1 MKRKIISLLFIVFTF
16 SISTLTSKEAIDFE
30 DILRFEDLNRP
41 SITNNGKWI
50 TYRFDKQRGNS
61 KYIIK
66 STESDKEFVIERGSN
81 LDYSQNTEWFVVK
94 LDKDYLDKINKE
106 KVKFKGNEIVIINTS
121 NEEKTKIE
129 NVNSFNV
136 TRNGKWLAYF
146 KSYDDKAKAKGKE
159 FYIRHLET
167 KSEFKIDN
175 VNDYTFDSL
184 GTQVF
189 YSTLKKDINIL
200 YKRNLSANFAPESVI
215 ESDSS
220 VNYSNLTWSESLN
233 NLYYLKGKIDDKDK
247 IWDNQLKFY
256 SEKNNTIELIAD
268 TNFKDNWYIPEIN
281 SIRVSDDNKYV
292 WFGYKPD
299 GQWYDIEKDTSK
311 ITEESLYD
319 IDKILDDTQ
328 LYLWHPKDR
337 DIMTLQRTQWNKTKD
352 KFYFNVYDIE
362 KKELVYSS
370 TENEENLQFS
380 NSNYTMNMDY
390 EPYKKLVLYKGW
402 YYDLYSVNIKTGIKN
417 LVAKELEERATLSPN
432 GKYTV
437 YFNKMNWYSYDNETG
452 KQVHLNK
459 GMSTPF
465 YDVMDDHPKEPSAYG
480 LDGWIGEDKFVIIK
494 DEFDLWKF
502 DLANGNRINITKEYG
517 RQKNTKLN
525 IYTLD
530 YDKKWFNESETV
542 NLSLFGK
549 FNKKKELGTLDL
561 TTGKIDI
568 KLEGDFNYNIV
579 KKSKYA
585 NKLIFTKQ
593 GFSTYPDIWVTDT
606 TLSDP
611 TQISYGQK
619 QVDKFLWGTSHLV
632 EYVTE
637 LGDTL
642 QGYYALPDNYKK
654 GKKYPIFVYFY
665 ERFSDRKNLFN
676 MPKVNHRPPYSL
688 YLGNEYVMFFPD
700 VKFYDGM
707 PGESSKAA
715 LIAGCDKLV
724 EMGIADK
731 ERIVMHGHSWSGYES
746 AWIVTQT
753 DYFAACVSGAPVSNM
768 TSAYSGIR
776 LGSGLARQ
784 FQYETQ
790 QSRIGGNIIDSLD
803 SYIKNSPIFF
813 ADKMNT
819 PLMVMFG
826 DVDEA
831 VPWQQGIELY
841 LALRRFD
848 KNCIF
853 LQYENEPHH
862 LKKLHN
868 QLDYSMRMKQFM
880 DYYVFGEEMPIWMKQ
895 GFEYK
900 GIYNTGN

>member
-1 MKRKIISLLFIVFTF
+1 MKNRFFNLVFLLLTFT
-16 SISTLTSKEAIDFE
+16 TLSSFSKEPIGFE
-30 DILRFEDLNRP
+30 DILKFEDLNHP
-41 SITNNGKWI
+41 SITDNGKWV
-50 TYRFDKQRGNS
+50 TYRLDKQRGNN
-61 KYIIK
+61 KYVIK
-66 STESDKEFVIERGSN
+66 STESNKEFIVERGSY
-81 LDYSQNTEWFVVK
+81 LRYSDNTNWFAVK
-94 LDKDYLDKINKE
+94 LETDYLEKINDSKKE
-106 KVKFKGNEIVIINTS
+106 TNGSELLLIETITENKYTIEDIVN
-121 NEEKTKIE
+121 
-129 NVNSFNV
+129 FNISK
-136 TRNGKWLAYF
+136 NGKWLAFTRKYEDKK
-146 KSYDDKAKAKGKE
+146 KSKVKQ

-175 VNDYTFDSL
+175 VNDFTFDSL
-184 GTQVF
+184 GNNIF
-189 YSTLKKDINIL
+189 YSTFTKDISSL
-200 YKRNLSANFAPESVI
+200 YKRDLNQNFAPEEVI
-215 ESDSS
+215 DTDSS
-220 VNYSNLTWSESLN
+220 VKFSNLYWNDLTQ
-233 NLYYLKGKIDDKDK
+233 NLFYLKGEIDNSDKVR
-247 IWDNQLKFY
+247 DNQVKKY
-256 SEKNNTIELIAD
+256 SISDDSIKIIAD
-268 TNFKDNWYIPEIN
+268 TNSKKDWYIPEKN
-281 SIRVSDDNKYV
+281 RLKLSDNGYL

-299 GQWYDIEKDTSK
+299 KEWYDIDKDTTK
-311 ITEESLYD
+311 ITEENLYD
-319 IDKILDDTQ
+319 LDKILDDTQ
-328 LYLWHPKDR
+328 LFLWHPD
-337 DIMTLQRTQWNKTKD
+337 DPEIMTLQRTQWNKVKD
-352 KFYFNVYDIE
+352 RVYYTVYDLE
-362 KKELVYSS
+362 AETTLYSS
-370 TENEENLQFS
+370 DESDENLQYSDSDFS
-380 NSNYTMNMDY
+380 LVYDY
-390 EPYKKLVLYKGW
+390 EPYKRLVLHKGW
-402 YYDLYSVNIKTGIKN
+402 YYDLYVVNIKTGVKTLI
-417 LVAKELEERATLSPN
+417 AEELEERASLSPN
-432 GKYTV
+432 GNYTV
-437 YFNKMNWYSYDNETG
+437 FYNKKNWYSYNNTYG
-452 KQVHLNK
+452 KLIHLNREMK
-459 GMSTPF
+459 IPF
-465 YDVMDDHPKEPSAYG
+465 YDVMDDHPKEPNAYG
-480 LDGWIGEDKFVIIK
+480 INGWIGEDKFVIIR

-502 DLANGNRINITKEYG
+502 DLSNGTHTNITNEYG
-517 RQKNTKLN
+517 RTNKTKIR
-525 IYTLD
+525 IYDLD
-530 YDKKWFNESETV
+530 NEKKWYDENETV
-542 NLSLFGK
+542 VVSLYGK
-549 FNKKKELGTLDL
+549 FNKKKELGTLNIS
-561 TTGKIDI
+561 TGQID
-568 KLEGDFNYNIV
+568 KRLEGDFNYNII

-585 NKLIFTKQ
+585 NKLIYTKQ
-593 GFSTYPDIWVTDT
+593 GFNTYPDVWITDT
-606 TLSDP
+606 TLLSQ
-611 TQISYGQK
+611 TQISNGQK

-642 QGYYALPDNYKK
+642 QGYYALPENYKK
-654 GKKYPIFVYFY
+654 GKKYPVFVYFY

-731 ERIVMHGHSWSGYES
+731 DRIVMHGHSWSGYES

-803 SYIKNSPIFF
+803 AYIKNSPIFF
-813 ADKMNT
+813 ADQMNT

-880 DYYVFGEEMPIWMKQ
+880 DYYVFGGEMPIWMKK

-900 GIYNTGN
+900 GVYNTGI